1 MFFTSF
7 SGTIHTFLFSI
18 STFTSLRKPLTKAG
32 IFSNCKASFTLLSM
46 RSYVMSLYLS
56 RSDDFFTPSKTDREK
71 SIPICVGVFT
81 PLNVNYLEDLNLFH
95 SGLQSE
101 MCLFISPEPL
111 FFYLIGTCPV
121 KCIFSFYLTG
131 VANNILHNFWADF
144 LLRIFLISRQ

>member
-71 SIPICVGVFT
+71 SIPICVSVFT
-81 PLNVNYLEDLNLFH
+81 PLNVSYLEDLNLFH

-101 MCLFISPEPL
+101 MCLFIPPGPL
-111 FFYLIGTCPV
+111 CF
-121 KCIFSFYLTG
+121 IFNWDLPREMHFQ
-131 VANNILHNFWADF
+131 F
-144 LLRIFLISRQ
+144 LFNWGG